1 MPPSS
6 PSTWRS
12 IISEASA
19 EASWC
24 RAFARCISSLSKSG
38 EMSWTRIVTF
48 SGSFERGITK
58 FIYIKPIE
66 MTHVIRCGMLHFLRL
81 RKHLG

>member
-1 MPPSS
+1 
-6 PSTWRS
+6 
-12 IISEASA
+12 
-19 EASWC
+19 
-24 RAFARCISSLSKSG
+24 
-38 EMSWTRIVTF
+38 MSWTRIVTF